1 MSFHD
6 PPEPSISFCKL
17 PWFQWIIST
26 AFGPLSA
33 VLRHT
38 DRAAPLLMLTAAA
51 VHHPQLI
58 QTMLADADVF

>member
-6 PPEPSISFCKL
+6 LPEPSISFCKL

-33 VLRHT
+33 MLRHT
-38 DRAAPLLMLTAAA
+38 DRAAPLLMLTATA